1 MSNGESPSMRA
12 FLQGI
17 YAQKKAGNKA
27 QPHDSTSDPSNP
39 SLASPPPP
47 PFLPPAIFS
56 QSPGGHRSPLQE
68 ALDALRADPS
78 LNHSLW
84 SRWAPHLATHPDADK
99 PENLIEQLRF
109 ELAAV
114 DAAVARF
121 RSDSQSANSR
131 GDLAQLGPVR
141 SLLLKWFAEMQ
152 REVLNVQKFL
162 SEVTSDQEYKARFR
176 ALLRRKKDVQKSA
189 AASRAEDATAAKGK
203 GWRSPSAKS
212 SADSTASEQRASS
225 LGLHAI
231 MEEISTS
238 ELPIIEPFFATLGAE
253 KIAVV
258 AINCVMNRVLA
269 DPKGHGTANLAIA
282 IGNALMAEINL
293 KDPSLHP
300 VLFKRFS
307 PLYAKKQERM
317 RTLYRQ
323 QRQKLKKNLGTS
335 SKEVKA
341 SGSIVAS
348 VSADATG
355 DDNSLADVKL
365 QMKYF
370 EKASAEAAAMLAQES
385 QGWLSTIMSKL
396 KQSVTGDTAAAAAV
410 DPGVINPEWSDQF
423 TMQVQAR
430 LGAVVLTI
438 LLRSCTIEAL
448 VPSRLHG
455 GAAATKSATG
465 ASDVSG
471 QERKPIPAFYHAYL
485 HSKMKRIGIIK
496 ATDAVH
502 HHIEMAGEYVETM
515 HPRHQPMVAKPLP
528 WTSVEQVN
536 ASSIFA
542 LDACRVTPLQGGYL
556 TIRDPIMR
564 LRCRTQVMQ
573 LLIFFSVSHN
583 RQLLTF
589 FVSLSRNR
597 P

>member
-1 MSNGESPSMRA
+1 MRS
-12 FLQGI
+12 FLQDI
-17 YAQKKAGNKA
+17 YAQNKA
-27 QPHDSTSDPSNP
+27 AIKAQAARRIDGDSDLPGASPTSPSPP
-39 SLASPPPP
+39 SL
-47 PFLPPAIFS
+47 LPPSIFS
-56 QSPGGHRSPLQE
+56 QSISGHRSPLQE

-84 SRWAPHLATHPDADK
+84 ERWSPHLKTHPDADRS
-99 PENLIEQLRF
+99 ENLIEQLRF

-121 RSDSQSANSR
+121 RADSQSANLR
-131 GDLAQLGPVR
+131 GDCAQLGPVR

-162 SEVTSDQEYKARFR
+162 ANVTSDQEYKARFR

-189 AASRAEDATAAKGK
+189 AMSKAEDAAAAQTK
-203 GWRSPSAKS
+203 GWRSPGTKGS
-212 SADSTASEQRASS
+212 SGNAASEQDGSS

-269 DPKGHGTANLAIA
+269 DPKGHGTASLAIA

-323 QRQKLKKNLGTS
+323 QRLKLRKSLGSTTKEGKKS
-335 SKEVKA
+335 SRITPVSSDAPDGDNTTVIVKH
-341 SGSIVAS
+341 
-348 VSADATG
+348 
-355 DDNSLADVKL
+355 
-365 QMKYF
+365 QMKQL
-370 EKASAEAAAMLAQES
+370 EKASAEAAAMIAQES
-385 QGWLSTIMSKL
+385 RGWLSTIMSKL
-396 KQSVTGDTAAAAAV
+396 KQSVSGNDAAAAAV
-410 DPGVINPEWSDQF
+410 DPGIINPEWSDQF

-438 LLRSCTIEAL
+438 LLRSCTIESL
-448 VPSRLHG
+448 VHSRLHD
-455 GAAATKSATG
+455 AAGVSKSSPG
-465 ASDVSG
+465 RSDSLI

-496 ATDAVH
+496 ATDAVL

-528 WTSVEQVN
+528 WTSVEQV
-536 ASSIFA
+536 
-542 LDACRVTPLQGGYL
+542 
-556 TIRDPIMR
+556 M
-564 LRCRTQVMQ
+564 
-573 LLIFFSVSHN
+573 
-583 RQLLTF
+583 
-589 FVSLSRNR
+589 SLMIYAIDTS
-597 P
+597 